1 MEGGLSVSRLPI
13 PSSGF
18 LPLIR
23 AACLLLSTPPH
34 LHPLMDGGKLDRSE
48 HGMVVVERWGERRGG
63 VGARRR
69 REG

>member
-1 MEGGLSVSRLPI
+1 MGGGGLSVSRLPI

-23 AACLLLSTPPH
+23 AVRLLLSLTPP
-34 LHPLMDGGKLDRSE
+34 PAPDGRRETRSFRAWN
-48 HGMVVVERWGERRGG
+48 GGGGEVGWRRGG